1 MTQQWSR
8 PSEAEISRRYAW
20 PVGHWSRANIVVDP
34 QGKAVGP
41 DRTSASLTSAN
52 DRTILRTIR
61 QQADL
66 VVVGA
71 QSVRSE
77 GWFLPPQGRLAV
89 VSRSADL
96 PEGCPEPARVDVTT
110 LDNLL
115 PRLESVTHWLC
126 EGGPTVLT
134 HIMQSAPVD
143 EICLTIAGW
152 TARDPIS
159 LPGWLTQRG
168 VFTYTATSL
177 ITDGDSLFTIWR
189 RAKN

>member
-1 MTQQWSR
+1 LIQEWSR
-8 PSEAEISRRYAW
+8 LSEADILRRYAW

-34 QGKAVGP
+34 QGKPVGS
-41 DRTSASLTSAN
+41 DGTSASLTSAN
-52 DRTILRTIR
+52 DRTILRTVR
-61 QQADL
+61 QHADL

-77 GWFLPPQGRLAV
+77 GWFLPPQGRLTV
-89 VSRSADL
+89 VSRSAEL

-110 LDNLL
+110 LENLL
-115 PRLESVTHWLC
+115 PQLGAVTHWLC

-134 HIMQSAPVD
+134 HLMESNPVD

-152 TARDPIS
+152 TPRDPIG

-168 VFTYTATSL
+168 IFTYTATSL
-177 ITDGDSLFTIWR
+177 ISDGESLFTIWR